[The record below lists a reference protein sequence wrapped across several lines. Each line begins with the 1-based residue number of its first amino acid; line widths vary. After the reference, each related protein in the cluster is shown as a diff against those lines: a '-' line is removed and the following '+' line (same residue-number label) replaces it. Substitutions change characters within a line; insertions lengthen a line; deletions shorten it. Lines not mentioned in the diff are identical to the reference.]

1 MSLSINAPNR
11 SDGDVFKKIF
21 NDHWDE
27 FLSLFPQYNTD
38 QYIEPVKKMLDC
50 GEEWGVT
57 LSIYAPIVVRIKE
70 QFPSVAKAVF
80 VYPAAKNMSMT
91 LWVL

>member
-27 FLSLFPQYNTD
+27 FLILFPQYRSIHRTCEKD
-38 QYIEPVKKMLDC
+38 AGLWRRL
-50 GEEWGVT
+50 EW
-57 LSIYAPIVVRIKE
+57 LCLNIYAPIVVRIKE

-91 LWVL
+91 LCVL

>member
-27 FLSLFPQYNTD
+27 FLILFPQYR
-38 QYIEPVKKMLDC
+38 
-50 GEEWGVT
+50 
-57 LSIYAPIVVRIKE
+57 SIHRTCEKDAG
-70 QFPSVAKAVF
+70 
-80 VYPAAKNMSMT
+80 
-91 LWVL
+91 LWRRMGRLR